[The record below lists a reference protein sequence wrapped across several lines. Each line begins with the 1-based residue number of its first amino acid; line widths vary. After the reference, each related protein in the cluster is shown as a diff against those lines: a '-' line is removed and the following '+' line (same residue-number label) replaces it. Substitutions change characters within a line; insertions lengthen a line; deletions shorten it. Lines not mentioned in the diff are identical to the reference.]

1 MRLIAALLFLSLG
14 SVATSRDLGESDAEQ
29 IAVLAVVENLYA
41 AIDSRDAGEWIPL
54 FTRDGK
60 IVSFRQDP
68 DREPGQQVMRVV
80 PFNAMLDG
88 MENDGS
94 EVRERWIGKPIVN
107 VRGSLATAW
116 GDYDISINSTRLHC
130 GITAL
135 DFVKVDGKWL
145 ITHWMYTV
153 EPDGCSPDPS

>member
-1 MRLIAALLFLSLG
+1 MRLVATLLFLSLG
-14 SVATSRDLGESDAEQ
+14 SATIAGDLRESGAER
-29 IAVLAVVENLYA
+29 IEVLEVVENLYA
-41 AIDSRDAGEWIPL
+41 AIDSRDPHKWRPL
-54 FTRDGK
+54 FTSDGK

-68 DREPGQQVMRVV
+68 DGEPGQQAMRVV
-80 PFNAMLDG
+80 PFDVMLDG

-94 EVRERWIGKPIVN
+94 EVIERWIDKPIVK

-116 GDYDISINSTRLHC
+116 GNYDISINGTRLHC

-153 EPDGCSPDPS
+153 EPDGCSTDTP